1 MQKSLIAL
9 AVLSAIATT
18 AQAQSSATI
27 YGTVDTGAV
36 FSNKVYDPP
45 TDEEVGKISII
56 PGVTQGSYIG
66 FKGVEDLGSGMRAFF
81 ELETG
86 FSSNANQNQP
96 QQKDYASGNLFRQK
110 SVVGLDGSLGSVS
123 LGLQSGV
130 IDDLN
135 QSVGSSV
142 GQPADHTLDFSRSL
156 QSKNSIRYNT
166 PNISGFTGSLAYSFS
181 EMSGL
186 TSTGDS
192 LGVGGKYEGGPLGLY
207 AAYYVKDRADS
218 PGFLPPKDYEGA
230 YRQPVSGDKEWI
242 GLRAI
247 SIGAGYHSGPAYFY
261 SSWSFLRQPY
271 ALGFSSNDDPNVFHS
286 ATATPKAYHVGS
298 DDNSKSTILKL
309 GVDYSVNKLPLHLIA
324 DASYK
329 RGTYLCKEAV
339 NPAHLSQV
347 TLGADYSLS
356 QRTHLYSFVSDLYA
370 HEEFNTSAVDNA
382 PTRNPNQVSIAVG
395 IRHKF

>member
-96 QQKDYASGNLFRQK
+96 QQKDHASGNLFRQK
-110 SVVGLDGSLGSVS
+110 SVVGLDSSLGSVS

-166 PNISGFTGSLAYSFS
+166 PNISGFTGSLAYNFS

-186 TSTGDS
+186 TSTGEAF
-192 LGVGGKYEGGPLGLY
+192 GVAGKYEGGPLGLY
-207 AAYYVKDRADS
+207 AAYYQAGRAAT
-218 PGFLPPKDYEGA
+218 PGPVPKDYEGV
-230 YRQPVSGDKEWI
+230 YRHPVYGTSGDI
-242 GLRAI
+242 GLEAL

-261 SSWSFLRQPY
+261 SSWLFLRQPY

-286 ATATPKAYHVGS
+286 ETSTPKAYHVGS

-329 RGTYLCKEAV
+329 RGTYLCEEAV

-356 QRTHLYSFVSDLYA
+356 QRTHLYTFVSDLYA

-382 PTRNPNQVSIAVG
+382 HTRNPNQISIAVG